1 MCRVRGGET
10 RKRHQMPRRGFAL
23 LLCAFLSSVLAQQAG
38 AEVYERIEQ
47 QHFGSIA
54 TGNYQAGDNL
64 RFSIDRYRDQ
74 YLMRFAGQPEVFV
87 LYADYGSLGGRVL
100 RYDSGA
106 IAIQVAGW
114 GGMTIYTDDQS
125 QGLPAMRTGD
135 SSAPSLPSV
144 TLAQA
149 QSAADDE
156 AAHLSYARSVRVSFT
171 ADWNALSGDSNLRAL
186 AFDAMENAA
195 RGIDRFT
202 ANQAARGVFMQKVSA
217 VRIMQTS
224 EKPKIWMTDKTLI
237 VTFDPRQGYKG
248 RASSRAIAFAL
259 GKWFSVPTPN

>member
-1 MCRVRGGET
+1 MPKRGLA
-10 RKRHQMPRRGFAL
+10 F
-23 LLCAFLSSVLAQQAG
+23 LLCALLCCVLAKRAG
-38 AEVYERIEQ
+38 AEVFDRIEQ

-54 TGNYQAGDNL
+54 TGTYQAGDNL
-64 RFSIDRYRDQ
+64 RFSIDRYRDGF
-74 YLMRFAGQPEVFV
+74 LMHFAGQPEVFV

-114 GGMTIYTDDQS
+114 GGMTIYTDDQPD
-125 QGLPAMRTGD
+125 GLPVMRTGD
-135 SSAPSLPSV
+135 SSAPNLASI

-156 AAHLSYARSVRVSFT
+156 TAHLSYARGVHVGFT
-171 ADWNALSGDSNLRAL
+171 ADWNALSGDPGLRAL

-202 ANQAARGVFMQKVSA
+202 ANQAARGVFTQKVSA
-217 VRIMQTS
+217 VRIMQTTD
-224 EKPKIWMTDKTLI
+224 KPKIWVTDKTLV
-237 VTFDPRQGYKG
+237 VTFNPHQGYIG